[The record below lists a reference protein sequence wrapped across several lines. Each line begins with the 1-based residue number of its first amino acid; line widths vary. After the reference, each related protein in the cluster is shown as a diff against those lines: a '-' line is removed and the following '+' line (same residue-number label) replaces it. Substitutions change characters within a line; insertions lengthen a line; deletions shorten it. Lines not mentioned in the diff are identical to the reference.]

1 MSQLNMTAGFYFVA
15 FVDLLGQREKLSQF
29 AGVPRSNTDKDAF
42 FRAMSETGGVVRN
55 VRNSVAEW
63 LASNKHVS
71 EDALASLPPERR
83 EEFTSVR
90 TLEAFQTGF
99 SDSFTVAFPLQVDG
113 VDERLS
119 RARAVVDAWNA
130 LLGLSALSLLSLA
143 QGIPWR
149 AGVDVGIGMEVF
161 PNEVYGPALLNAYT
175 LESRMAEYPRILV
188 GRGLVDYLNFME
200 HLAPAEPL
208 DAYAARMATRSKEFI
223 STSDDGW
230 PMLHMLSPAV
240 LKASANLVAA
250 KRTAHQWVREQCGQF
265 WSQNDEKLFRRYTRL
280 LRYFDAFAA
289 APETS

>member
-1 MSQLNMTAGFYFVA
+1 MTAGFYFVA

-29 AGVPRSNTDKDAF
+29 KGVPRTNEDKDAF
-42 FRAMSETGGVVRN
+42 FQAMSETGAVVRN
-55 VRNSVAEW
+55 VRTSVAEW
-63 LASNKHVS
+63 LANNKHVS
-71 EDALASLPPERR
+71 EDALANLPPERR
-83 EEFTSVR
+83 DEFTNVR

-99 SDSFTVAFPLQVDG
+99 SDCFTVAFPLQVDG

-149 AGVDVGIGMEVF
+149 AGVDVGIGVEIL
-161 PNEVYGPALLNAYT
+161 PNEVYGPALLSAYT

-188 GRGLVDYLNFME
+188 GRGLVDYLNFIE
-200 HLAPAEPL
+200 HLSPAEPL

-223 STSDDGW
+223 CTSDDGW

-250 KRTAHQWVREQCGQF
+250 KREAHQWVREQHAQF
-265 WSQNDEKLFRRYTRL
+265 WSRNDEKLYRRYARL
-280 LRYFDAFAA
+280 SHYFDAFAA
-289 APETS
+289 TPETS